1 MKQRNQSPLP
11 ARLRN
16 PFALVLLC
24 AFALVFSGCPKGPVT
39 PKFVQ
44 TGVTRIPNAPNV
56 AGEVAPP
63 EIAAAESGD
72 AADAPITVVF
82 DIPPDKPPAPH
93 HTSPPAE
100 TEASKPPEA
109 PQLSPALSPQDQ
121 ARAEAGVNDGLQTA
135 RQNLA
140 SVSARRMNSTQQ
152 DIADKVRSFMEQTR
166 DAMNAGDW
174 NRARN
179 LAEKARVLSIE
190 LVHSF

>member
-1 MKQRNQSPLP
+1 MNHKIHSRLP

-16 PFALVLLC
+16 SFALAFAC

-39 PKFVQ
+39 PKFVR
-44 TGVTRIPNAPNV
+44 TGVTRIPNAPN
-56 AGEVAPP
+56 ATSEAPPP
-63 EIAAAESGD
+63 EIASESED
-72 AADAPITVVF
+72 TAPPDITVVF
-82 DIPPDKPPAPH
+82 EIPPEKPPAPH

-100 TEASKPPEA
+100 TEAAKAPEA

-121 ARAEAGVNDGLQTA
+121 ARAQADVNDGLQTA

-140 SVSARRMNSTQQ
+140 SVSARRMNTTQQ

-166 DAMNAGDW
+166 DAMTAGDW

>member
-1 MKQRNQSPLP
+1 MKQRTHSRLP

-16 PFALVLLC
+16 PFALILLC
-24 AFALVFSGCPKGPVT
+24 ASALVFSGCPKGPVT
-39 PKFVQ
+39 PKFVR

-56 AGEVAPP
+56 ASESAPP
-63 EIAAAESGD
+63 EIAAESED
-72 AADAPITVVF
+72 AAAVPITVVF
-82 DIPPDKPPAPH
+82 DIPPEKPSAPH

-100 TEASKPPEA
+100 SEASKPPEA

-121 ARAEAGVNDGLQTA
+121 ARAQADVNDGLQTA

-166 DAMNAGDW
+166 DAINAGDW